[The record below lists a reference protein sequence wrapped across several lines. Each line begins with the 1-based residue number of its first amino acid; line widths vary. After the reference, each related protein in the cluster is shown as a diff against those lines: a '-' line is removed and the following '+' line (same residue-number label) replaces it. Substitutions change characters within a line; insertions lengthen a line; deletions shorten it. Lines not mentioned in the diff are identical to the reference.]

1 MQNNVTL
8 GNKIATLRKAKG
20 ITQADLG
27 VYLNISYQAVSKWER
42 GESAPD
48 FETLSKI
55 AKYFNVPIGY
65 FESDPSASERAIT
78 AAKSPAQEKK
88 MVGVC
93 KTCGKVVYEGN
104 EGETIPALRCKF
116 CVEKEK
122 KEKQYQEVA
131 RKEADAKRLTWSF
144 IVGGIVAVAF
154 LALGIVLTAT
164 SDEGTT
170 MLLGGAILSVLSFT
184 YVTQLFWDGW
194 IVDCTLFGGRT
205 LGTPGIIFEFD
216 LDGFIFLIAMKI
228 LFAVLRLLFW
238 LLTSLLSILF
248 AMIVSPFT
256 FFPALHRVRT
266 EGIE

>member
-8 GNKIATLRKAKG
+8 GNKIAALRKSKG

-27 VYLNISYQAVSKWER
+27 TYLNISYQAVSKWER

-55 AKYFNVPIGY
+55 AKYFNVPINY
-65 FESDPSASERAIT
+65 FESTTT
-78 AAKSPAQEKK
+78 AASTQVPTPTQQKN
-88 MVGVC
+88 MLGVC

-104 EGETIPALRCKF
+104 EGETSPALRCKA
-116 CVEKEK
+116 CVEKER
-122 KEKQYQEVA
+122 KEKQM
-131 RKEADAKRLTWSF
+131 KEASRRESDAKRLTWSF
-144 IVGGIVAVAF
+144 IVASIVAVAF
-154 LALGIVLTAT
+154 LVTGIVLTAT
-164 SDEGTT
+164 TEEGVT
-170 MLLGGAILSVLSFT
+170 MLLGGLVLAVLSFT
-184 YVTQLFWDGW
+184 YVAQLFWDGW

-228 LFAVLRLLFW
+228 LFAILRLLFW